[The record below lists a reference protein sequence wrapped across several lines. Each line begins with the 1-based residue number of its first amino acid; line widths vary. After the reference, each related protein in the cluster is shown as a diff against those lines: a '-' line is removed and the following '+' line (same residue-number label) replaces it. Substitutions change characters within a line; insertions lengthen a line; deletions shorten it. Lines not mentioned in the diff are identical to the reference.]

1 MWSHTVVTCVE
12 IYWCIITSSTEMKMD
27 VESSFPNTEI
37 AERSALDQALITTYS
52 ALSVVLNR
60 NVNYS
65 LA

>member
-1 MWSHTVVTCVE
+1 
-12 IYWCIITSSTEMKMD
+12 MKMD
-27 VESSFPNTEI
+27 VEGSFPNTEI
-37 AERSALDQALITTYS
+37 AERSAVGQALITMYS